1 MGACG
6 RVGCTHSPQP
16 TPMVHSRHACTC
28 TTPHMYLYLYS
39 MDHVCALTSRR
50 YLNAMQSPGASE
62 KPTFSVV
69 RRSKSLMARDRMSHA
84 CTDTGCH
91 IRSYAWQDFTSGHMP
106 GRMSHQVTC
115 LHRHSGSSHESC
127 GSSSSSS
134 HKASGSSSSHESC
147 GSSSSGHDSCSSSSS
162 SHKSRGSSSSSS
174 HESCTHAPGRMSHA
188 SAVAT

>member
-1 MGACG
+1 MDTVGACG

-115 LHRHSGSSHESC
+115 LTGCHMP
-127 GSSSSSS
+127 
-134 HKASGSSSSHESC
+134 APTQDVT
-147 GSSSSGHDSCSSSSS
+147 SGHM
-162 SHKSRGSSSSSS
+162 
-174 HESCTHAPGRMSHA
+174 PGRMSHA
-188 SAVAT
+188 CTDTGCHIRSHAWQDVTSGHMPAPTQRQQP

>member
-1 MGACG
+1 
-6 RVGCTHSPQP
+6 
-16 TPMVHSRHACTC
+16 
-28 TTPHMYLYLYS
+28 MYLYLYS

-91 IRSYAWQDFTSGHMP
+91 IRSYAWQDFTSGHMPGRMSHQVTCLTGCHMPAPTQDVTSGHMP